1 MRNTSNAEAIRRT
14 HVTAPGSQKSGS
26 RVPVFAVLAGVA
38 LLGLSAAGGFAS
50 QKQLDA
56 LMSELDTQ
64 SLNRASGLLNRTI
77 DQEKADLL
85 SEVRVLSEDTRV
97 RTTVMTP
104 QFNEATVRDV
114 MEDLRQASGAS
125 VMAVLD
131 VRGKVQA
138 VSGSTGLRGLDLG
151 ASPLIS
157 QALEK
162 AVVHV
167 WTFPDQVLVIG
178 LAPVRAGG
186 QVTALFLVGKELG
199 EKTLAPIEH
208 SLGVAGA
215 VVIRDKIAA
224 MSSRTPAIESVV
236 QTAMS
241 LDEGTSHLIEG
252 AGVQHLVKMT
262 GTSEAAGAGRVIW
275 VVPLHKQS
283 ARVDKLQ
290 ILAWMPIVLVGLAL
304 TLAVSMLGRA
314 NRDAT

>member
-1 MRNTSNAEAIRRT
+1 MRNTTGAEVVRRT
-14 HVTAPGSQKSGS
+14 HVTAPGSQAGSG
-26 RVPVFAVLAGVA
+26 RVPVVALLAGIA
-38 LLGLSAAGGFAS
+38 LLGLAGAGAFAS

-56 LMSELDTQ
+56 LMSELDTK
-64 SLNRASGLLNRTI
+64 SLDRAAGLLNRTI
-77 DQEKADLL
+77 EQMKGDLL

-138 VSGSTGLRGLDLG
+138 VSGSSGLRGLDLG

-157 QALEK
+157 QALER

-178 LAPVRAGG
+178 LAPVRSGG
-186 QVTALFLVGKELG
+186 QVTALFLVGQELG
-199 EKTLAPIEH
+199 EKALAPIE
-208 SLGVAGA
+208 STLGVAGA
-215 VVIRDKIAA
+215 VVIRDKVAA
-224 MSSRTPAIESVV
+224 MSSQTPAVEAVV
-236 QTAMS
+236 QTAMA
-241 LDEGTSHLIEG
+241 LDEGSSHLIEG
-252 AGVQHLVKMT
+252 AGIQHLVKMSS
-262 GTSEAAGAGRVIW
+262 TSEAAGAGRVIW

-304 TLAVSMLGRA
+304 TLAVSMFGRA